1 MATRGSPGPGWLPEA
16 QGIAALGAA
25 GPVRSWLVSVIAAPV
40 AVHLCWQ
47 GGKCASMAWSK
58 LAELPR
64 EIEYTK
70 APFLGARLLES
81 IPL

>member
-1 MATRGSPGPGWLPEA
+1 
-16 QGIAALGAA
+16 
-25 GPVRSWLVSVIAAPV
+25 
-40 AVHLCWQ
+40 
-47 GGKCASMAWSK
+47 MAWSK